1 MGSATGGSMGIEI
14 ERKFLVQGDGWRQL
28 GSGTRYRQGYLVN
41 TKERIVRVRVA
52 GDQGYLTIKGN
63 NESIQRSEY
72 EYAIPLA
79 DANELLN
86 TLCQR
91 PFIEKTRYRIPWQD
105 VVWEVDEFSG
115 DNQGLIVAEVEL
127 KDPNQP
133 LTLPEWVG
141 REVSDDPRYLNANL
155 VNHPFSQW

>member
-1 MGSATGGSMGIEI
+1 MGIEI
-14 ERKFLVQGDGWRQL
+14 ERKFLVQGEGWRQL
-28 GSGTRYRQGYLVN
+28 GTGTRYCQGYLVN
-41 TKERIVRVRVA
+41 TVDRTVRVRVA

-63 NESIQRSEY
+63 SDGIQRSEY

-86 TLCQR
+86 TLCQG
-91 PFIEKTRYRIPWQD
+91 PLIEKTRYRIPWQD

-127 KDPNQP
+127 KDSNQA
-133 LTLPEWVG
+133 LDLPEWIG
-141 REVSDDPRYLNANL
+141 QEVSDDPRYFNASL
-155 VNHPFSQW
+155 VNHPFSRW